1 MTLNLQPETTTE
13 EIAQNVR
20 VISRTRRGSQPLDR
34 QLGISAEIVDM
45 AGTRGQAL
53 YAAAVIDALPQQEPR
68 VTVKRVTF
76 EGDAAAAQYAPVIQ
90 YEVTP

>member
-1 MTLNLQPETTTE
+1 MTLNLQPATIND

-34 QLGISAEIVDM
+34 QLGINGELVDT

-53 YAAAVIDALPQQEPR
+53 YAAAVIDTLPQQEPR
-68 VTVKRVTF
+68 VVIKQVRF
-76 EGDAAAAQYAPVIQ
+76 DGDAAAAQYSPVIE
-90 YEVTP
+90 YEVKQ

>member
-1 MTLNLQPETTTE
+1 MLNVQPETTNE

-20 VISRTRRGSQPLDR
+20 VICRTRRGSQPLNR
-34 QLGISAEIVDM
+34 ELGISAEIVDA

-68 VTVKRVTF
+68 VTVKQVRF
-76 EGDAAAAQYAPVIQ
+76 SGHPAAAEYAPVVE
-90 YEVTP
+90 YEVQT